1 MTIRL
6 RLTLYWAAVLSAVL
20 LIAGVAVSLMFER
33 QQWGGLDG
41 ALLEEA
47 DTAVETIARPGGVSA
62 NEIARALSEERD
74 LGPSRRTLLVRG
86 GGEIVADFGNSSADL
101 PEIGRKQ
108 FARGIV
114 DGDRRVFRYA
124 IVPVVLGEERVYLA
138 DGVDA
143 TPVRSSIARLRASLL
158 LLLPLLL
165 AVSVSG
171 GYWLAGRALVPINSL
186 TGGLAEIEP
195 RHLSRR
201 LMLGEVEDEVAI
213 LTRAI
218 NSLLDRVE
226 RASMAERRFAADA
239 AHELRTPLTVLR
251 TGLEVAL
258 SRERSATEYAQ
269 ALHAS
274 LREVVTLCRMADE
287 LLTLA
292 RLDEEA
298 SIERSPLNLR
308 VLVHEVA
315 DAVEPLVQAKHLSL
329 TTTLNGDVMVDANQG
344 HIRRLLINLLDNAL
358 KFTPEYGKIAVALE
372 AHDGKA
378 IVKIADSGPGI
389 ASADLPFIFERFFR
403 GKERVEPGS
412 GLGLSLCREIA
423 RLHGGEITAANIAE
437 GGSEF
442 VVSLPASTRS

>member
-1 MTIRL
+1 ME
-6 RLTLYWAAVLSAVL
+6 AESSA
-20 LIAGVAVSLMFER
+20 G
-33 QQWGGLDG
+33 WGGGAMIESVDG
-41 ALLEEA
+41 
-47 DTAVETIARPGGVSA
+47 
-62 NEIARALSEERD
+62 LSEERA
-74 LGPSRRTLLVRG
+74 LGPGRRTLLMRG
-86 GGEIVADFGNSSADL
+86 GGEIVADFGNRSADL
-101 PEIGRKQ
+101 PAIGRKQ

-114 DGDRRVFRYA
+114 DGDQRVFRYA

-143 TPVRSSIARLRASLL
+143 TDVRNSIARLRTSLL

-186 TGGLAEIEP
+186 TGGIAEIEP
-195 RHLSRR
+195 RNLSRR
-201 LMLGEVEDEVAI
+201 LELGEVEDEVAR

-258 SRERSATEYAQ
+258 SRERSVTEYAD
-269 ALHAS
+269 ALNSA

-298 SIERSPLNLR
+298 SIEHAPLNLR

-329 TTTLNGDVMVDANQG
+329 TTSLARYATIDRSQG

-358 KFTPEYGKIAVALE
+358 KFTPEHGHIAVALE
-372 AHDGKA
+372 PSHGRA
-378 IVKIADSGPGI
+378 IVKIPHS
-389 ASADLPFIFERFFR
+389 S
-403 GKERVEPGS
+403 
-412 GLGLSLCREIA
+412 
-423 RLHGGEITAANIAE
+423 
-437 GGSEF
+437 
-442 VVSLPASTRS
+442 

>member
-1 MTIRL
+1 MSIRL

-33 QQWGGLDG
+33 QQWSGLDG
-41 ALLEEA
+41 ALMEEA
-47 DTAVETIARPGGVSA
+47 DTAAETIARSGASSA

-74 LGPSRRTLLVRG
+74 LGPSRRTLLMRG
-86 GGEIVADFGNSSADL
+86 SGEIVADFGNNSADL
-101 PEIGRKQ
+101 PATGKKQ
-108 FARGIV
+108 FARGII

-124 IVPVVLGEERVYLA
+124 IVQVVSGEVPIYLA

-143 TPVRSSIARLRASLL
+143 TPVRSSIARLRTSLL

-171 GYWLAGRALVPINSL
+171 GYWLAGRALVPINTL
-186 TGGLAEIEP
+186 TAGLAKIEP
-195 RHLSRR
+195 RNLSRR
-201 LMLGEVEDEVAI
+201 LELGEVEDEVAI

-218 NSLLDRVE
+218 NSLLERVE

-258 SRERSATEYAQ
+258 SRERSATEYAE

-298 SIERSPLNLR
+298 SIERAPLNLR

-329 TTTLNGDVMVDANQG
+329 TTTLNGDVMVDGNQG

-358 KFTPEYGKIAVALE
+358 KFTPEHGRIAVAVE

-389 ASADLPFIFERFFR
+389 APADLPFIFDRFFR
-403 GKERVEPGS
+403 GKERGEPGS

-423 RLHGGEITAANIAE
+423 RLHGGEITATNIAA

-442 VVSLPASTRS
+442 VVSLPASKHI